1 MTWLLHS
8 KRIMANIR
16 EWRNIFNSLPKL
28 INQGYKWRFKI
39 SVKILPHL
47 HGNGQFPITIFNI
60 FINSFLLSPP
70 AHSVRRRPSKI
81 VPRQTQAKFLF
92 RDDQSYFLTINQKK
106 IPLLSMA
113 KCPKSRPKN
122 RAYFIKADHRR
133 NHSRVK
139 FATQKMFAMMHL
151 RKKKFSNFP
160 DSGSGIRIRTI

>member
-1 MTWLLHS
+1 MVLH
-8 KRIMANIR
+8 
-16 EWRNIFNSLPKL
+16 
-28 INQGYKWRFKI
+28 
-39 SVKILPHL
+39 
-47 HGNGQFPITIFNI
+47 
-60 FINSFLLSPP
+60 NSFLKFYL

-122 RAYFIKADHRR
+122 MAYFIKADHRR

-139 FATQKMFAMMHL
+139 FATRKMFAMMHL
-151 RKKKFSNFP
+151 RKKKSFQIFRNP
-160 DSGSGIRIRTI
+160 DPECIISGFFEIFETLSYMVHW